1 MGNTGSIERI
11 SFEDVQYCIRH
22 GWTIINTL
30 PDDKQGVLIKG
41 TIPASREVEFITNL
55 ISKKEHTRTN
65 VVIYGEN
72 SSCEKLE
79 KKAMDLVKHG
89 FARVYIYVGGLFEW
103 MLLRDVYGEEDFPIT
118 RDELDILKFKPKNR
132 ILTYMLE

>member
-1 MGNTGSIERI
+1 MGNMGSIERI

-22 GWTIINTL
+22 QILIINTL
-30 PDDKQGVLIKG
+30 PDDKQGVLIRG
-41 TIPASREVEFITNL
+41 TIPAAREVETINQL
-55 ISKKEHTRTN
+55 ISKKEQTRTN
-65 VVIYGEN
+65 ILIYGEN

-79 KKAMDLVKHG
+79 KKANDLVKLG
-89 FARVYIYVGGLFEW
+89 FARVYIYIGGLFEW
-103 MLLRDVYGEEDFPIT
+103 MLLRDIYGEEEFPIT